1 MDMLAYSNSQVN
13 QDLFVLCVL
22 NGKRDGTYIEVGAN
36 EPVRLSN
43 THLLETKFNWR
54 GISFELSSTLAEEFN
69 RTRRNVCIEVDATAA
84 DYTNI
89 IRLAGFGNHIDYL
102 QLDIEPA
109 YNTLKALKAIDLERF
124 TFSVI
129 TYEHDAYQGGDPEK
143 LESRRILESH
153 GYTRV
158 VSDVKHQQN
167 AFEDWWV
174 REDALENENWK
185 LFAGQNVSMDTPSMT
200 AKLRKAMEQML
211 RPMRM

>member
-1 MDMLAYSNSQVN
+1 MLAYSNSQVN

-43 THLLETKFNWR
+43 THLLETKLNWR
-54 GISFELSSTLAEEFN
+54 GISFELSPTLAEEFN
-69 RTRRNVCIEVDATAA
+69 RTRRNVCLRIDATEA

-109 YNTLKALKAIDLERF
+109 YNTLKALRAIDLSRF

-129 TYEHDAYQGGDPEK
+129 TFEHDVYQGGEAEK
-143 LESRRILESH
+143 LESRQILEAH

-158 VSDVKHQQN
+158 VSDVRHQQN
-167 AFEDWWV
+167 SFEDWWV
-174 REDALENENWK
+174 REDALDNDNWK
-185 LFAGQNVSMDTPSMT
+185 HFAGENIPMDTPSLT
-200 AKLRKAMEQML
+200 AKTREVMERILRRIRL
-211 RPMRM
+211 

>member
-1 MDMLAYSNSQVN
+1 MLAYSNSQVN

-22 NGKRDGTYIEVGAN
+22 NGKRDGTYIEIGAN

-43 THLLETKFNWR
+43 TYLLETKLNWR
-54 GISFELSSTLAEEFN
+54 GVSFELSPALATEFN
-69 RTRRNVCIEVDATAA
+69 RTRRNVCLRIDATEA

-129 TYEHDAYQGGDPEK
+129 TYEHDVYQGGEPER
-143 LESRRILESH
+143 LESRQILESH

-158 VSDVKHQQN
+158 ASDVRHQQN

-174 REDALENENWK
+174 REDALDNDNWK
-185 LFAGQNVSMDTPSMT
+185 LFAGENIAMDTPSLI
-200 AKLRKAMEQML
+200 AKTREAMERIL
-211 RPMRM
+211 RRIKL

>member
-1 MDMLAYSNSQVN
+1 MLGYSNSQVN

-43 THLLETKFNWR
+43 THLLETKFNWS
-54 GISFELSSTLAEEFN
+54 GISFEVSSTLAEEFN
-69 RTRRNVCIEVDATAA
+69 RTRRNVCIIADATNV

-89 IRLAGFGNHIDYL
+89 IRVAGFGNKIDYL

-109 YNTLKALKAIDLERF
+109 YNTLKALKAIDLNRF
-124 TFSVI
+124 TFSVV
-129 TYEHDAYQGGDPEK
+129 TYEHDVYQGGDAERR
-143 LESRRILESH
+143 ESRQILEAH

-158 VSDVKHQQN
+158 VSDVRHLEN

-174 REDALENENWK
+174 HEASLDCDNWK
-185 LFAGQNVSMDTPSMT
+185 QFRAENVSMDTQSLATKTRDSME
-200 AKLRKAMEQML
+200 RML
-211 RPMRM
+211 RRIKL